1 MNDQILLN
9 NYLLLLKST
18 VEVYIHG
25 TLESSNEE
33 VRDVLKDCLDNTID
47 MQGNTYLE
55 MADYGYYKI
64 NNISE
69 KEICKVVDKL
79 NTNN

>member
-1 MNDQILLN
+1 MSDQVLLTNYLILL
-9 NYLLLLKST
+9 KGT

-25 TLESSNEE
+25 TLESSNEDT
-33 VRDVLKDCLDNTID
+33 RKVLKNCLDNTIE

-55 MADYGYYKI
+55 MADYGYYEI

-69 KEICKVVDKL
+69 NKIKKVVKKL
-79 NTNN
+79 ESNK

>member
-1 MNDQILLN
+1 MSDQVLLTNYLILL
-9 NYLLLLKST
+9 KGT

-25 TLESSNEE
+25 TLESSNEDT
-33 VRDVLKDCLDNTID
+33 RKVLKNCLDNTIE

-55 MADYGYYKI
+55 MADYGYYEI

-69 KEICKVVDKL
+69 NGIKKVVKKL
-79 NTNN
+79 ESNK

>member
-1 MNDQILLN
+1 MSDQVLLTTYLILL
-9 NYLLLLKST
+9 KGT

-25 TLESSNEE
+25 TLESSNEDT
-33 VRDVLKDCLDNTID
+33 RKVLKNCLDNTIE

-55 MADYGYYKI
+55 MADYGYYEI

-69 KEICKVVDKL
+69 NEIKKVVKKL
-79 NTNN
+79 ESNK

>member
-1 MNDQILLN
+1 MSDQVLLTNYLILL
-9 NYLLLLKST
+9 KGT

-25 TLESSNEE
+25 TLESSNEDT
-33 VRDVLKDCLDNTID
+33 RKVLKNCLDNTIE

-55 MADYGYYKI
+55 MADYGYYEI

-69 KEICKVVDKL
+69 NEIKKVVKKL
-79 NTNN
+79 ESNK